1 MVTRCDWAKSGPMID
16 YHDRDW
22 GVPVYD
28 DGKLF
33 EMLVLEGA
41 QAGLSWE
48 TVLRK
53 REGYR
58 AAFDNFDP
66 RLIARYGPDKL
77 EQLLLDPR
85 IVRNRRKV
93 ESCVRNAQEFLKI
106 QEEWGSFSA
115 YLWEFVDGKP
125 VVNGWANLEQVPAKT
140 ALSDRLSKDL
150 RKRGFKFVGPT
161 ICYAFLQST
170 GLVNDHL
177 VSCFRHS
184 EIVTRSG
191 CRSSCHSEAVA
202 RRID

>member
-1 MVTRCDWAKSGPMID
+1 MRCDWAKSGPMIE
-16 YHDRDW
+16 YHDHDW

-28 DGKLF
+28 DRKLF

-58 AAFDNFDP
+58 NAFDNFDP
-66 RLIARYGPDKL
+66 GVIATYGPDKL
-77 EQLLLDPR
+77 ERLLLDPG

-93 ESCVRNAQEFLKI
+93 ESCVRQRPGIPEDTGRAGQLLGLPLGI
-106 QEEWGSFSA
+106 RR
-115 YLWEFVDGKP
+115 WEAGGRTVGPTLSKSP
-125 VVNGWANLEQVPAKT
+125 PIP
-140 ALSDRLSKDL
+140 ALSERLSKDL
-150 RKRGFKFVGPT
+150 RKRGFKFVGST

-177 VSCFRHS
+177 TSCFRFDQ
-184 EIVTRSG
+184 IAGPPTG
-191 CRSSCHSEAVA
+191 DA
-202 RRID
+202 RP

>member
-1 MVTRCDWAKSGPMID
+1 MVMRCDWAKSGPMIE
-16 YHDRDW
+16 YHDHDW

-28 DGKLF
+28 DRKLF

-58 AAFDNFDP
+58 NAFDNFDP
-66 RLIARYGPDKL
+66 GVIATYGPDKL
-77 EQLLLDPR
+77 EQLLLDPG

-106 QEEWGSFSA
+106 QEERGSFSA
-115 YLWEFVDGKP
+115 YLWDFVDGKP
-125 VVNGWANLEQVPAKT
+125 VVNHWTSLEQVPANT
-140 ALSDRLSKDL
+140 SLSDRLSNDL
-150 RKRGFKFVGPT
+150 RKRSFKFVGST
-161 ICYAFLQST
+161 ICYAYLQST

-177 VSCFRHS
+177 TSCFRFDQIS
-184 EIVTRSG
+184 SG
-191 CRSSCHSEAVA
+191 LNPRETDLRTS
-202 RRID
+202 

>member
-1 MVTRCDWAKSGPMID
+1 MVMRCDWAKSGPMIE
-16 YHDRDW
+16 YHDHDW

-28 DGKLF
+28 DRKLF

-58 AAFDNFDP
+58 NAFDNFDP
-66 RLIARYGPDKL
+66 GVIATYGPDKL
-77 EQLLLDPR
+77 ERLLLDPG

-106 QEEWGSFSA
+106 QEERGSFSA

-125 VVNGWANLEQVPAKT
+125 VANGWANLEQVPANT
-140 ALSDRLSKDL
+140 ALSERLSKDL
-150 RKRGFKFVGPT
+150 RKRGFKFVGST

-177 VSCFRHS
+177 TSCFRFDQ
-184 EIVTRSG
+184 IAGPPTG
-191 CRSSCHSEAVA
+191 DA
-202 RRID
+202 RP